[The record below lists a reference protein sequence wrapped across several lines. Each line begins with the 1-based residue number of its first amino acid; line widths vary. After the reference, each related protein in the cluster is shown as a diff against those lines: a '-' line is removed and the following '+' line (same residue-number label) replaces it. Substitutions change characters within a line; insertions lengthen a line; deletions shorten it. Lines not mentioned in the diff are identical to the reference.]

1 MHINEILA
9 RRRAPVSDDERLHMG
24 ELERLAQ
31 KRVIVEINL
40 SHGQIIGGA
49 PIGVH
54 PAKLVG
60 LQRRPTDGKAFV
72 DASILRL
79 WPCDRRFRHPVL
91 LRVAARHYLEML
103 EEFDGSSNVAN
114 VHRDD
119 AEPFIAI
126 GAERVGS
133 ARLAFFPIQLHPIG
147 KTPVFCPTTA
157 SLREPDSASREIAM
171 TRAGKKRMFPP
182 RPERKRELLTSEANP
197 RAPHSHQRDS
207 E

>member
-1 MHINEILA
+1 
-9 RRRAPVSDDERLHMG
+9 
-24 ELERLAQ
+24 
-31 KRVIVEINL
+31 
-40 SHGQIIGGA
+40 
-49 PIGVH
+49 
-54 PAKLVG
+54 
-60 LQRRPTDGKAFV
+60 
-72 DASILRL
+72 
-79 WPCDRRFRHPVL
+79 
-91 LRVAARHYLEML
+91 
-103 EEFDGSSNVAN
+103 

-182 RPERKRELLTSEANP
+182 RPERKRELLASEANP
-197 RAPHSHQRDS
+197 RAPHSHQREARRFKFRKTVELRSQIIHRDLGAFETAS
-207 E
+207 ETTHSKGDARRFGLSIVKPLVRPKDWMSSRGGRSRLCQSDYSE